1 MPKSPVKIRGVYGK
15 PLLKKGASI
24 EMDAA
29 HLALAG
35 DILLK
40 AVQDEIK
47 KDQAKAAGMKGG
59 SYPKAPGS
67 RNPVPLPN
75 TPRFVDSFSWRIK
88 GKSTIEIVS
97 NWPTAELHTGKTTSK
112 GVDSPPSRKGAT
124 PPFEMWWL
132 VKPKVNAVPIITSSG
147 NVIIRSAPAPGN
159 AWIHPG
165 FMRYSFIER
174 GVKKGKKKFA
184 DAIAQEIAE
193 RIATE
198 FNFFKEKP

>member
-15 PLLKKGASI
+15 PLLKKGAKLEISQTELGI
-24 EMDAA
+24 
-29 HLALAG
+29 AG
-35 DILLK
+35 EILLK
-40 AVQDEIK
+40 AVKDEIK

-59 SYPKAPGS
+59 SYPKPPGS
-67 RNPVPLPN
+67 RNPVPLPD

-88 GKSTIEIVS
+88 GNSTIEIVS
-97 NWPTAELHTGKTTSK
+97 DWPTAELHTGKTTSK
-112 GVDSPPSRKGAT
+112 GVDSPPRKRAT

-132 VKPKVNAVPIITSSG
+132 VKPRVNAVPIITSSG
-147 NVIIRSAPAPGN
+147 NVIIRSAPEPGN

-184 DAIAQEIAE
+184 DFIAE
-193 RIATE
+193 EMAKRIATE
-198 FNFFKEKP
+198 FNFFKENP